1 MSVGWLVS
9 ISYTAVNHEWMILA
23 QLININQALK
33 MTQGH
38 KVKGQVQMCKFVKIL
53 FWLYITNMISLYG
66 RFSKKVDFFSCE
78 KCENKSCLKLVIL
91 VWVRVHAWNL
101 NVAKNW
107 SSTTNSFCPVMFFFL
122 LCFQNVISVT
132 LLLIIF

>member
-1 MSVGWLVS
+1 MKDKEHVEIKIQVKVKHRQGQKVKNASNNNNLTCLTNSFTFQSRPFKLEGTLGMQMSVGWLVS

-53 FWLYITNMISLYG
+53 FWLYITNL
-66 RFSKKVDFFSCE
+66 
-78 KCENKSCLKLVIL
+78 
-91 VWVRVHAWNL
+91 
-101 NVAKNW
+101 
-107 SSTTNSFCPVMFFFL
+107 
-122 LCFQNVISVT
+122 
-132 LLLIIF
+132 